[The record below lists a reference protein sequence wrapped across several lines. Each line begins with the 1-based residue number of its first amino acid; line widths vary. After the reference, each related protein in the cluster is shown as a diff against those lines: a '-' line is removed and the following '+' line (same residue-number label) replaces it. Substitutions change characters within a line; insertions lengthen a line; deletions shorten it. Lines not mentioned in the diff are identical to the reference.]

1 MTCLLQEPIG
11 FHHLMKWLGLVYSIL
26 NKRPL
31 FLMMIPRRKML
42 ALDVTTVNNGKSKES
57 LFVTAWRDDA
67 LDDTEEYEV
76 LFEEED
82 VTTGYLSCALIA
94 DCSNVGEEELVFQP
108 DVSVLSIIQEWGATY
123 DKMYGGL
130 NVIQSGASKQEALNG
145 IENGEQMFVVFNQRM
160 LIAVLNSA
168 RVFDPGGQDK
178 KMEKVNQNILVQQ

>member
-1 MTCLLQEPIG
+1 MGTCIGANTSQKPPIQG
-11 FHHLMKWLGLVYSIL
+11 IFVTSEALIVSVDDPKDKDVQ
-26 NKRPL
+26 
-31 FLMMIPRRKML
+31 
-42 ALDVTTVNNGKSKES
+42 ALDTTTVNNGNSKDS

-94 DCSNVGEEELVFQP
+94 DCSNVGEEELVLQP